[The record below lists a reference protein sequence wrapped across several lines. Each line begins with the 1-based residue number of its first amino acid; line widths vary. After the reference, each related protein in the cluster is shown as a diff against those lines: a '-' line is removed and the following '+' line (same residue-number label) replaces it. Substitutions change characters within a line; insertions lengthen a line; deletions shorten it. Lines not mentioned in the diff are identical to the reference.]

1 MRAAIVL
8 RMAAI
13 LALFEAVGH
22 TFLFVTYVPK
32 HGAEEIAVVDAMKL
46 HRFSFGGFS
55 HSYWE
60 MYFGYG
66 LFTTVSCLIEAG
78 ILCQLAALLKRGVSG
93 IRAMVAVFFFGEV
106 GYIVLVIKYF
116 FTVPIVSHLIMA
128 ALLAGAFIMAKAE
141 ADSKLSG

>member
-1 MRAAIVL
+1 MKSAIFL
-8 RMAAI
+8 RMAAL
-13 LALFEAVGH
+13 LALLEAVGH
-22 TFLFVTYVPK
+22 TFLFVSYVPK
-32 HGAEEIAVVDAMKL
+32 HGEEIAVVDAMKR
-46 HRFSFGGFS
+46 HYFDVGGFS

-78 ILCQLAALLKRGVSG
+78 ILWQLAALLKRGVSG

-116 FTVPIVSHLIMA
+116 FTVPIVSHIIMA

-141 ADSKLSG
+141 ADSKLSS

>member
-1 MRAAIVL
+1 VSSAIFL
-8 RMAAI
+8 RMAAM
-13 LALFEAVGH
+13 LALLEAVGH
-22 TFLFVTYVPK
+22 TFLFVSYAPK
-32 HGAEEIAVVDAMKL
+32 HGEEIAVVDAMKR
-46 HRFSFGGFS
+46 HYFDVGGFS

-78 ILCQLAALLKRGVSG
+78 ILWQLAALLKRGVSG

-116 FTVPIVSHLIMA
+116 FTVPIVSHLTMA
-128 ALLAGAFIMAKAE
+128 ALLAGGFMIAKAE
-141 ADSKLSG
+141 PDSKLSG